1 MSKKPK
7 NTSESTETGNGITPM
22 TASARAA
29 SKKSQMIDMLSGV
42 SGSTISEISTA
53 LGWQPHTTRAAIT
66 GLRKSGHKV
75 KTAKQVG
82 SRSCLIYR
90 IVPSAGADAE
100 AISRSEANQ

>member
-7 NTSESTETGNGITPM
+7 ITSESIETGNGMTPM
-22 TASARAA
+22 AASARAA

-42 SGSTISEISTA
+42 GGSTISEISSA

-66 GLRKSGHKV
+66 GLRKSGYKV

-82 SRSCLIYR
+82 GRSSLMYR

-100 AISRSEANQ
+100 AIISSEANQ